1 MTTSDRKRSANRA
14 NAARSTG
21 PRTQAGKTR
30 ASRNALRHGL
40 NLPLPL
46 DEYGEELSAL
56 TERLQGGIPA
66 KAADAKQAAIAQLQ
80 LERVRRIKAL
90 VLLEGAERAREAD
103 VASAAGSDAGD
114 EISLALADRL
124 ARLLTLDGYERKAL
138 SRRKKAF
145 RALYS

>member
-1 MTTSDRKRSANRA
+1 VTTSDRRRSANRA
-14 NAARSTG
+14 NASRSTG
-21 PRTQAGKTR
+21 PKTQAGKART
-30 ASRNALRHGL
+30 SRNALRHGL

-46 DEYGEELSAL
+46 DEYGPELSAL
-56 TERLQGGIPA
+56 TERLQAGDPA
-66 KAADAKQAAIAQLQ
+66 KAANARQAAIAQLQ
-80 LERVRRIKAL
+80 LERVRRAKAL

-114 EISLALADRL
+114 EISLALVDRL